1 VAKLKE
7 PESSRDSM
15 VLANKT
21 KFDECA
27 LHMSNN
33 TTSWTKYVVLLDEC
47 DELQPRS
54 NLLGDKLRSRFIS
67 SLLGGTSFG
76 S

>member
-1 VAKLKE
+1 MAKLKE

-15 VLANKT
+15 VLAKKT

-54 NLLGDKLRSRFIS
+54 NLLGDTS
-67 SLLGGTSFG
+67 SSNIQIE
-76 S
+76 SPQNVP